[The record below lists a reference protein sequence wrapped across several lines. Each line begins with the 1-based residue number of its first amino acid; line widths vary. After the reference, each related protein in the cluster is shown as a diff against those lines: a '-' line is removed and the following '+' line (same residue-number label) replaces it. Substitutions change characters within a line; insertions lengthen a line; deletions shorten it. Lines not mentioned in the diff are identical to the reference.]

1 MQEGLMVVVMEVQ
14 VPVVVVVQQI
24 FELAE
29 TA

>member
-1 MQEGLMVVVMEVQ
+1 MQEVLMVVVMEVQ

>member
-1 MQEGLMVVVMEVQ
+1 MVVVMEVP

>member
-1 MQEGLMVVVMEVQ
+1 VQEGLMVVVMEVP